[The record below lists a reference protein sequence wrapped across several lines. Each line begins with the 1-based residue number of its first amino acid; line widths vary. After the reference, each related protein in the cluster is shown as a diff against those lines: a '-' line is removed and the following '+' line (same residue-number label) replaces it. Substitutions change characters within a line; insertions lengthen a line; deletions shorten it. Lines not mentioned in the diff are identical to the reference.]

1 MSNTKNADPRVNNVW
16 FNASS
21 METYFSDYKKN
32 LNQALATVQ
41 AADLEKAYQVMKKVV
56 DANGTFFVAGNGG
69 SNAIADHLSCD
80 WTKGTYV
87 AGKNPLRTLSLMA
100 NGPLFTA
107 AANDFGYDRAMAYL
121 LEIQARPT
129 DALLVISSSGN
140 SPNILEAMKT
150 AQQKGLP
157 VIALTGF
164 KGGKAK
170 EMADVSLHVDF
181 SNYAIVED
189 GHQAIMQCLAQYFFV
204 KHSEQS

>member
-1 MSNTKNADPRVNNVW
+1 MSNQKNADPRVNNVW

-21 METYFSDYKKN
+21 METYFNDYRKN
-32 LNQALATVQ
+32 LNQALASVDANQ
-41 AADLEKAYQVMKKVV
+41 LEKAFQVMKKVT
-56 DANGTFFVAGNGG
+56 DQAGTFFICGNGG

-87 AGKNPLRTLSLMA
+87 AGKNTLRTQSLMA

-107 AANDFGYDRAMAYL
+107 AANDFGYDK
-121 LEIQARPT
+121 
-129 DALLVISSSGN
+129 ALAFLFELQVKPLDGLIVISSSGN
-140 SPNILEAMKT
+140 SPNILETMTVAK
-150 AQQKGLP
+150 AKGIP
-157 VIALTGF
+157 VIAFTGF

-170 EMADVSLHVDF
+170 ELADVSLHIDF

-204 KHSEQS
+204 KHSE

>member
-1 MSNTKNADPRVNNVW
+1 MSNSKTADPRVNNVW

-21 METYFSDYKKN
+21 MDTYFSDYKKN
-32 LNQALATVQ
+32 LNQALETVKSSE
-41 AADLEKAYQVMKKVV
+41 LEKAFQVMKKVTQ
-56 DANGTFFVAGNGG
+56 ANGTFFICGNGG

-87 AGKNPLRTLSLMA
+87 AGKNPLRTQSLMA

-107 AANDFGYDRAMAYL
+107 AANDFGYDRALAYL

-129 DALLVISSSGN
+129 DGLLVISSSGN
-140 SPNILEAMKT
+140 SPNIIEAMNVAK
-150 AQQKGLP
+150 AKGLP

-170 EMADVSLHVDF
+170 ELADVSLHVDF
-181 SNYAIVED
+181 QNYAIVED

-204 KHSEQS
+204 KYSE

>member
-1 MSNTKNADPRVNNVW
+1 MSNEKTADPRVNNVW

-32 LNQALATVQ
+32 LSTAMATVSTSEM
-41 AADLEKAYQVMKKVV
+41 EKAFQVMKKIVN
-56 DANGTFFVAGNGG
+56 ANGTFFVAGNGG

-87 AGKNPLRTLSLMA
+87 AGKNPLRTHSLMA
-100 NGPLFTA
+100 NSPLFTA
-107 AANDFGYDRAMAYL
+107 AANDFGYDKAIAYL

-140 SPNILEAMKT
+140 SPNIIEAMKVAKT
-150 AQQKGLP
+150 KGIP
-157 VIALTGF
+157 TIALTGF

-181 SNYAIVED
+181 QNYAIVED

-204 KHSEQS
+204 KHSE

>member
-1 MSNTKNADPRVNNVW
+1 MSNTTNADPRVNNVW
-16 FNASS
+16 FNANS

-32 LNQALATVQ
+32 LNQALATVTTTEL
-41 AADLEKAYQVMKKVV
+41 DKAYQVMKKVTE
-56 DANGTFFVAGNGG
+56 ANGTFFIAGNGG

-87 AGKNPLRTLSLMA
+87 PGKNPLRTLSLLA
-100 NGPLFTA
+100 NGPLLTA

-140 SPNILEAMKT
+140 SPNIIEAMKM
-150 AQQKGLP
+150 AKQKGLP
-157 VIALTGF
+157 TIALTGF

-170 EMADVSLHVDF
+170 EIADVSLHVEF

-189 GHQAIMQCLAQYFFV
+189 CHQAIMQCLAQYFYV
-204 KHSEQS
+204 KHSGQ